1 MRTRNVPGAT
11 ADAYPKNITAPLESG
26 LLPAIPEAVVHP
38 LPEVLAEA
46 KPEARVASTGRL

>member
-38 LPEVLAEA
+38 LPEVLAEV